1 MLPLSRMD
9 PWWFSVL
16 GRRYWNHCSRNYG
29 YLREYD
35 IDTHFEKGDHAEEF
49 FWQTHYPFDC
59 DWYTTCH
66 IFCHWRF
73 HGKRHRIRTSI
84 LQNSVSVCITSRKS
98 HIIVLEYFHG
108 CCCGSWQTKSY
119 LPSNVIQGKHFWS
132 LFTFR
137 ILYFMYVIFL
147 CSLKIQPSPRIFT
160 YCVLMATTLNNLPR
174 FFEFQ
179 LIFDEKGTDYWTS
192 DINED
197 PRYITMS
204 SYNELITTGFFPL
217 LALCYYNYKIYARM
231 KLSCNIDLGR
241 YVGGKF
247 LLKNIKMHQEGKS
260 ISFWVDF

>member
-1 MLPLSRMD
+1 MYYIQEKPYHCPLV
-9 PWWFSVL
+9 FSWL
-16 GRRYWNHCSRNYG
+16 LLWQLTDKELFAIQCCTG
-29 YLREYD
+29 YVFLESFY
-35 IDTHFEKGDHAEEF
+35 I
-49 FWQTHYPFDC
+49 
-59 DWYTTCH
+59 
-66 IFCHWRF
+66 
-73 HGKRHRIRTSI
+73 
-84 LQNSVSVCITSRKS
+84 SV
-98 HIIVLEYFHG
+98 F
-108 CCCGSWQTKSY
+108 
-119 LPSNVIQGKHFWS
+119 
-132 LFTFR
+132 
-137 ILYFMYVIFL
+137 YVIFH

-160 YCVLMATTLNNLPR
+160 YCVLLATTLNNLPR

-204 SYNELITTGFFPL
+204 SYNELITTGVFPL

-260 ISFWVDF
+260 ISF

>member
-1 MLPLSRMD
+1 MQKNSFDKLITHLI
-9 PWWFSVL
+9 V
-16 GRRYWNHCSRNYG
+16 
-29 YLREYD
+29 
-35 IDTHFEKGDHAEEF
+35 IDTLLVIF
-49 FWQTHYPFDC
+49 FVIDAFT
-59 DWYTTCH
+59 
-66 IFCHWRF
+66 
-73 HGKRHRIRTSI
+73 
-84 LQNSVSVCITSRKS
+84 
-98 HIIVLEYFHG
+98 E
-108 CCCGSWQTKSY
+108 
-119 LPSNVIQGKHFWS
+119 NVIGYEPQYYKVLYPYVLHPGKAIS
-132 LFTFR
+132 LSSSIFMVVVVAADRQRAICHPMLYRVSTFGV
-137 ILYFMYVIFL
+137 LYLTKIFNYVFFP
-147 CSLKIQPSPRIFT
+147 LKMQPSPRIFT

-260 ISFWVDF
+260 ISF